1 MNKRKFSLG
10 EIVSKLNKEEDAH
23 PDSEQ
28 PLSHPPVQTE
38 KKTEP
43 QAQTSQQASDKERP
57 AAPPLEQAEYALPK
71 QPAFGLHSH
80 TINETYP
87 SGSNRY
93 SHEHI
98 SNHKTD
104 KNLYRQSVQA
114 PGITENIQ
122 NSPPLSTSTHPL
134 SPPPFQ
140 LPEHGERF
148 KNDDNDDDGEVV
160 DIFKYI
166 AIVLRRRYV
175 IIAIAL
181 LSVLFS
187 AYRYT
192 TSDKYYVTSARL
204 LFSPDQ
210 QDLSN
215 DSRFYLLRFDRE
227 KQLNTHLELLKSPA
241 VLSLVAENIGGAM
254 PLAAI
259 NAGLMVRQGET
270 NGEKNDI
277 IELSYIN
284 RNPDDARDVLNEL
297 CRTYIDYRR
306 DVNTQEVSRLIA
318 KLEIQIDKL
327 QSDLNDKENT
337 LRFFKEENKMI
348 QLSSESHIAI
358 SKLSEMETSL
368 QKTNLDI
375 IGNRE
380 RQQELKSQI
389 SNQELNI
396 VQSMT
401 YSDPFKNRLSAL
413 ELQLNTLSAE
423 YSSEHYKVKSIK
435 DQIERLK
442 DATIDSI
449 NRETA
454 SQTLIK
460 NPIRQ
465 SLLHEMINLTIEIA
479 VLETKRIAQEKLIE
493 KLNGELIRLPQL
505 EQRYIFL
512 QRETESTLQTLRM
525 LKNKHE
531 EAKIKKD
538 SQESDLKILEIAE
551 TPKVPIR
558 KVKFTIIFI
567 GLLAGII
574 TGIVLAFVIEYLD
587 QSLKDPHEVE
597 KTLELPLLG
606 IVPHIEADQE
616 LFEQMDLSKNI
627 FEPFRALRANI
638 KHIAATHNLK
648 TFIICSA
655 VKGEGKTTLSANL
668 SITFAMDGKKVILID
683 ADLRRSQMHT
693 LFNISKKTGLAD
705 YLLGTSTVDEILK
718 PTKFENLSLITSGE
732 RPYNPAELLGTPL
745 FDNLIKELREKGDII
760 IFDSPALLP
769 VSDTITMAP
778 KMDGCLVVV
787 RTLWTPVKA
796 AQQAKNQLKRVGCR
810 IFGGILNGV
819 VHSKGYY
826 PYYYGYHGYYSYKYT
841 YDEDTP
847 KRFSIR
853 ELGLNIERNL
863 KEYLRSFWLGIP
875 KIIAKAGIFLR
886 YFLSRPL
893 FWILLVV
900 SVLLFIFQM
909 YIESKQPQFTDG
921 TVQYIGMGR
930 TSDNRETSLEYK
942 DMATI
947 SRQRPVDTHQK
958 ENLRFSDSIALKD
971 SLHLWLQAKERAD
984 TNRLFQFY
992 HPEFKPSDVSTT
1004 NWKKSAQK
1012 DLNKLQQN
1020 KYYFFLTSLE
1030 EKKKGDDFVEIE
1042 LRYRTSAIRDTSD
1055 NRVAM
1060 IWKKFNSQ
1068 WRIIREYPFVLNDP
1082 VNH

>member
-10 EIVSKLNKEEDAH
+10 EIVSKLNKAEDEH
-23 PDSEQ
+23 PGSEQ
-28 PLSHPPVQTE
+28 PLAHPPVQTE
-38 KKTEP
+38 KKAEP

-57 AAPPLEQAEYALPK
+57 AALPLEQTEYALPK
-71 QPAFGLHSH
+71 QPSFDPHSH
-80 TINETYP
+80 STNETYP
-87 SGSNRY
+87 SGNKYHHENR
-93 SHEHI
+93 SDQ
-98 SNHKTD
+98 KTD
-104 KNLYRQSVQA
+104 KNLYRQSAQA
-114 PGITENIQ
+114 TGSTENIQ
-122 NSPPLSTSTHPL
+122 NIPPLSVSNRPA
-134 SPPPFQ
+134 PFQ
-140 LPEHGERF
+140 SPELVDKF
-148 KNDDNDDDGEVV
+148 KNDDNDDDEEAIDV
-160 DIFKYI
+160 FKYI

-187 AYRYT
+187 VYRYT
-192 TSDKYYVTSARL
+192 TSDKYYITKARL

-215 DSRFYLLRFDRE
+215 DSRLFLLRFDRE
-227 KQLNTHLELLKSPA
+227 KQLNTHLELLKSPS
-241 VLSLVAENIGGAM
+241 VLSLVAENMGN
-254 PLAAI
+254 AI
-259 NAGLMVRQGET
+259 PPTAISMGLMIKQGET
-270 NGEKNDI
+270 NGEKTDI
-277 IELSYIN
+277 VELSYKN
-284 RNPDDARDVLNEL
+284 RDPDDARDVLNEL

-306 DVNTQEVSRLIA
+306 DVNTQEVSRLIT

-327 QSDLNDKENT
+327 QSDLNDKENS

-348 QLSSESHIAI
+348 QLSSESNIAV
-358 SKLSEMETSL
+358 SKLSEMEISL

-375 IGNRE
+375 IESRE

-401 YSDPFKNRLSAL
+401 YSDPFKNRLSDL
-413 ELQLNTLSAE
+413 ELQLNTLSSE

-449 NRETA
+449 NREAA
-454 SQTLIK
+454 SHTLVK

-465 SLLHEMINLTIEIA
+465 SLLQEMINLTIEIA
-479 VLETKRIAQEKLIE
+479 ALETKRIAQEKLIE
-493 KLNGELIRLPQL
+493 QLNGELIRLPQL

-512 QRETESTLQTLRM
+512 QRETESTLQTLRT
-525 LKNKHE
+525 LKSKHE
-531 EAKIKKD
+531 EAKIRKD

-551 TPKVPIR
+551 TPQVPIR

-574 TGIVLAFVIEYLD
+574 IGIALAFVIEYLD
-587 QSLKDPHEVE
+587 QSIKDPHEVE
-597 KTLELPLLG
+597 KSLELPLLG

-627 FEPFRALRANI
+627 FEPFRALRANL
-638 KHIAATHNLK
+638 KHIASTHKLK

-693 LFNISKKTGLAD
+693 LFNVSKETGLAD

-718 PTKFENLSLITSGE
+718 PTRFENLSLITSGE

-745 FDNLIKELREKGDII
+745 FDNLIQELRQRGDFI

-826 PYYYGYHGYYSYKYT
+826 PYYYGYYGYYSYKYT
-841 YDEDTP
+841 YDDDTP
-847 KRFSIR
+847 KSFSIR

-893 FWILLVV
+893 FWILLIV
-900 SVLLFIFQM
+900 SVLLFISQM
-909 YIESKQPQFTDG
+909 YIESKRPQITDE
-921 TVQYIGMGR
+921 TIHYIGMGR
-930 TSDNRETSLEYK
+930 TSDNQGTSLEYK
-942 DMATI
+942 DMATF
-947 SRQRPVDTHQK
+947 SRQQPVVTREK
-958 ENLRFSDSIALKD
+958 EKIHFSDSLALKD

-984 TNRLFQFY
+984 TSRLFRFY
-992 HPEFKPSDVSTT
+992 HPEFKPSDVSII

-1012 DLNKLQQN
+1012 NLNKLQQN
-1020 KYYFFLTSLE
+1020 KYNFFLTSLE

-1042 LRYRTSAIRDTSD
+1042 LRYRMNTMRDTSD

-1068 WRIIREYPFVLNDP
+1068 WRIIREYPFVRNDP
-1082 VNH
+1082 ARY